1 MKSTDTIAGTS
12 FERAN
17 EPAKRRLIVAIDGLE
32 KSGKSDFALRDTP
45 APIAVINTDVGLEG
59 VVQKFQDHKEI
70 YKSDHILNF
79 PIGGDP
85 VKIATMANI
94 VWAKAKK
101 DFFGALENKKI
112 RTLVVD
118 TATEL
123 WELLRLARFGKLTQ
137 VMPHHYGPVNAE
149 FRDLINRSYDYDTN
163 VILLHKLKKEY
174 VTGKDGKG
182 NPTGKW
188 ERAGFGDTGYRV
200 QVNARTWRDT
210 DGEFHLLVI
219 DCRQNE
225 ELFSEDFT
233 APMNSFPFLASMVF
247 PDTTPEEWE

>member
-1 MKSTDTIAGTS
+1 MSKTIAGTG

-17 EPAKRRLIVAIDGLE
+17 EPAKRRLIMSLDGKE

-59 VVQKFQDHKEI
+59 VIQKFQDDKEI
-70 YKSDHILNF
+70 YRSDHILNF
-79 PIGGDP
+79 PLGGAP
-85 VKIATMANI
+85 EKIAAMANV

-101 DFFGALENKKI
+101 DYFGALENSEI

-149 FRDLINRSYDYDTN
+149 FRNLIDRAYDYDTN
-163 VILLHKLKKEY
+163 VILIHKLKKEY
-174 VTGKDGKG
+174 IQGKDGKG
-182 NPTGKW
+182 SPTGKW

-200 QVNARTWRDT
+200 QINARTWREKE
-210 DGEFHLLVI
+210 DGEFHLLI
-219 DCRQNE
+219 EDCRQNPD
-225 ELFSEDFT
+225 LFNEDFT
-233 APMNSFPFLASMVF
+233 APMNSFTFLASVVF
-247 PDTTPEEWE
+247 PDTAPEDWA